1 MSGIPDWQWD
11 EIQRGRDPD
20 SLSRERARDEGF
32 ERTQRE
38 SEREID
44 RWKLDVERDR
54 GLQQTAASSTSPRI
68 VSPREDIRLCRRDI
82 LDSIQFCVWLD
93 RNLKDDWRSRL
104 ANLTDAGWQEELA
117 ELRRDVARETEA
129 WRRANANS
137 LWRREQYGDFLRDLG
152 VRLEHLELKC
162 TNVQTAAEKRP
173 ALFHGNATKKYAPGA
188 AHRAPFCLRALRRCR
203 LRACPVEPLGY
214 ADD

>member
-129 WRRANANS
+129 WRRANATVSGVANS
-137 LWRREQYGDFLRDLG
+137 TAISCATSESGSSISSSNAQMFKRQLKS
-152 VRLEHLELKC
+152 VRHCFTVMPQRNTPPERHTEHLFVYELC
-162 TNVQTAAEKRP
+162 VAA
-173 ALFHGNATKKYAPGA
+173 
-188 AHRAPFCLRALRRCR
+188 
-203 LRACPVEPLGY
+203 
-214 ADD
+214 D